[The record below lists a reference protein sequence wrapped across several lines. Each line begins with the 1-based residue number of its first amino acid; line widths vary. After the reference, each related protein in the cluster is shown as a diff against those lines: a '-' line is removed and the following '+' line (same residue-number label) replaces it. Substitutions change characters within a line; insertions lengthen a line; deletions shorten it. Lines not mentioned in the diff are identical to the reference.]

1 MADEHLTISDGTQVI
16 HDPQLLK
23 SLKLPYALGSK
34 LDKAKFMLRPN
45 ADFWETRVWLM
56 RNGLRSKTI
65 STSGKHSLLVATVPF
80 YILRHT
86 WYDMAT
92 HKSVTMDGYEM
103 LLSDNGMNVTAFVI
117 WCKELEEFFVANQHV
132 KACEYFD
139 VPIPLL
145 VPFTEAPLF

>member
-16 HDPQLLK
+16 HDPQLLIAR
-23 SLKLPYALGSK
+23 KLPYDLGSK
-34 LDKAKFMLRPN
+34 FDKAQFRLRPH
-45 ADFWETRVWLM
+45 ADFWEMHVWLM

-65 STSGKHSLLVATVPF
+65 STSGKHSLPVATVPF

-86 WYDMAT
+86 WYDAFT
-92 HKSVTMDGYEM
+92 HKEIVADGYEM
-103 LLSDNGMNVTAFVI
+103 LMSENGTNVTAFVI